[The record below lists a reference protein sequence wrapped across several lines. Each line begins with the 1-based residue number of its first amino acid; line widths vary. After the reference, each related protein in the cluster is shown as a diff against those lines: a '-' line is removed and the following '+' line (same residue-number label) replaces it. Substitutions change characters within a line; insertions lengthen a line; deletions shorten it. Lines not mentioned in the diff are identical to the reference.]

1 MKDGQAGHAYLCKYT
16 NIKKVKSPKHAKHD
30 AFLFDG
36 YLYRSSHGKLTVTV
50 ARQCVNNSAMA
61 EFVRWKS
68 DLLYLLYLRPH
79 P

>member
-1 MKDGQAGHAYLCKYT
+1 MHICVN

-36 YLYRSSHGKLTVTV
+36 YLYRSSHGKLTATVNV
-50 ARQCVNNSAMA
+50 ARQCVNNMA

-68 DLLYLLYLRPH
+68 DLRK
-79 P
+79 